1 MKISRR
7 RLLGNRAGKA
17 SCRAAVSRI
26 GELGIR
32 RQIKS
37 KVILIPIEMSVQSQ
51 GFVPGTS
58 KSSRG
63 FLFGYHLS
71 EVKALRGDVGGQ
83 RRPPRAAKFMPKNFS
98 PVDRGRLIVE

>member
-1 MKISRR
+1 MRISRR
-7 RLLGNRAGKA
+7 RLLGNRTGKA

-32 RQIKS
+32 RQTKL
-37 KVILIPIEMSVQSQ
+37 KVTLIPIETPVLLLSQ

-63 FLFGYHLS
+63 VLFGYHLS
-71 EVKALRGDVGGQ
+71 EVKALRGDVVANDG
-83 RRPPRAAKFMPKNFS
+83 RPARQNSRPRT
-98 PVDRGRLIVE
+98 